1 MTINNIHPDLEKY
14 IVDIDTIIS
23 DPNNARYHSKENIE
37 DIKLS
42 LQKFGQDQLVVYNPI
57 LKRTIKG
64 AGRLEAMR
72 QLNWSR
78 CAVLMV
84 DESEEASIARAIS
97 DNKSGESEWKPDVL
111 LRQLQSLQD
120 SDYAESTGFSDEEIK
135 ALEKELNGAERSA
148 QIGVNEKDTGDEGKW
163 VIMKFNVTEAQRQVI
178 QAALDKV
185 DLEGD
190 NIDGRSLEMIAAEFL
205 AS

>member
-1 MTINNIHPDLEKY
+1 MINNIHPDLEKY

-42 LQKFGQDQLVVYNPI
+42 LQKFGQDQLIVVSSAM
-57 LKRTIKG
+57 KTIKG
-64 AGRLEAMR
+64 AGRIEAAR
-72 QLNWSR
+72 QLGWTK
-78 CAVLMV
+78 CAVLIV
-84 DESEEASIARAIS
+84 DESDEASMARALA
-97 DNKSGESEWKPDVL
+97 DNNSGTTSEWKPDVL

-148 QIGVNEKDTGDEGKW
+148 QIGTNEKDTGDEGKW

-190 NIDGRSLEMIAAEFL
+190 NIEGRSLEMIAAEFL